1 MNTWAQENYQMGM
14 SPIMPPS
21 ILPPPMMMQEM
32 NVPPLN
38 PPPIPLLTSITTE
51 DMNIVTDDMSDTNI
65 TCHDVSGNETRNHRS
80 RSRDR
85 SLRRDKDHQDR
96 RHRSRSRDCHDRYN
110 RNDKRNV
117 ERNDR
122 TRNVERE
129 RKTKWDN
136 NRVPKNNVQQIH
148 AGINMGMNM
157 GMIPGMNMISFQ
169 NMLPNMIG
177 QQPLDGT
184 LMPQHIM
191 PNIMMANMMPNM
203 LDQNIMMMNQQNM
216 MPLPNQQIYLNN
228 GVMLPPIPGTVT
240 PERRE
245 RPKGCRTIFVGGLPL
260 NVTNDTLM
268 EMFQKFGSIEDIKSP
283 KSGVYYI
290 RFERPESVA
299 PSFFL
304 TGYRFKFHDQIENE
318 ATTIFVDYALN
329 RDDQNE
335 YERRQR
341 HREKTPPRVEPFS
354 QTALTNLSEKIKSET
369 EFATAAPTLAV
380 WLERGECSK
389 RHANAFY
396 SLIQAS
402 NNQIR
407 RLFTEKMQLD
417 DDFQNMK
424 NAIKEKFAHV
434 VMQCE

>member
-148 AGINMGMNM
+148 AGINM
-157 GMIPGMNMISFQ
+157 GMNMISFQ